1 MWGTIAIGFFS
12 TENGL
17 FTGGRWHLLGV
28 QSFGLVVL
36 CIWGFSL
43 TWFHFKVVNVWV
55 PIRSTVEEEETCLTG
70 VHQGWM
76 TT

>member
-1 MWGTIAIGFFS
+1 M
-12 TENGL
+12 
-17 FTGGRWHLLGV
+17 LGV